1 MKEVKFK
8 SFSAK
13 ATALKRAIL
22 CSAGYNLFSAKKVT
36 IGALRTGI
44 LFTDISMKFDGKLVG
59 KICSRSSL
67 SARSTEAGA
76 GVVDSDYRGIIYVLL
91 PNLSCEEGTFNTGNK
106 IAPVV
111 FEKISLPVL
120 SKVLNLL
127 TRVNVELE
135 LLIQQININL

>member
-22 CSAGYNLFSAKKVT
+22 CSAGYNLFPAKKVT
-36 IGALRTGI
+36 IGARHTGI
-44 LFTDISMKFDGKLVG
+44 LFTDISMKFNGKLVG
-59 KICSRSSL
+59 KTCSRSSL
-67 SARSTEAGA
+67 SARSIEAGA
-76 GVVDSDYRGIIYVLL
+76 GVVDSGYGGIIFVLL
-91 PNLSCEEGTFNTGNK
+91 TNLSCEEGTCNTGNK

-120 SKVLNLL
+120 SKLLNLL
-127 TRVNVELE
+127 TRLNVELD

>member
-1 MKEVKFK
+1 
-8 SFSAK
+8 
-13 ATALKRAIL
+13 
-22 CSAGYNLFSAKKVT
+22 
-36 IGALRTGI
+36 
-44 LFTDISMKFDGKLVG
+44 MKFDGKLVG
-59 KICSRSSL
+59 EISSRSSF

-76 GVVDSDYRGIIYVLL
+76 GVVDSGYRGIIYVLL
-91 PNLSCEEGTFNTGNK
+91 PNLSCEEGTFNAGNK
-106 IAPVV
+106 ITPVV